1 MKIAMPRF
9 EPTSWLPPAQQA
21 SSQDHW
27 TMRPLNKSLFL
38 AKWVNNLGKI
48 HIARESQ
55 SKVHIETQLRVIY
68 IFKYINLDFQ
78 LVVCHWLYMISSGIE
93 VS

>member
-1 MKIAMPRF
+1 MKIAMTRF

-27 TMRPLNKSLFL
+27 TMLPLNKSLFL
-38 AKWVNNLGKI
+38 AKWVNNLAKI
-48 HIARESQ
+48 HITHESH
-55 SKVHIETQLRVIY
+55 SKVHIETQVRVIY
-68 IFKYINLDFQ
+68 IFNINLDFQ
-78 LVVCHWLYMISSGIE
+78 LVVCLWLYMISSGIE